1 LPVVSAERTEAMLAL
16 LADGEPG
23 RRLEIGER
31 VTVRVTRTGMVCL
44 SDADRAD
51 TEPAPVIDGAERGT
65 SE

>member
-1 LPVVSAERTEAMLAL
+1 MLGL

-23 RRLEIGER
+23 QRLEIGER

-44 SDADRAD
+44 RDTGSAD